1 MNTNQVSV
9 NFSTPFSSEEKKEV
23 LKFNHDLPKGIDR
36 EEVIGIA
43 RRSIHY
49 GLDLSTINLDNF
61 RYLMVLSTKKTLS
74 EKDAINKGYTSKK
87 DYLQKLRKNCA
98 RERLLFKHAAIYQKW
113 ILNTEFNGAFPTQI
127 SK

>member
-23 LKFNHDLPKGIDR
+23 LKFNPPLPKGIDR

-43 RRSIHY
+43 RRSIHN
-49 GLDLSTINLDNF
+49 GLDLSTFNLDNL
-61 RYLMVLSTKKTLS
+61 RYLMVLSTKKTLT
-74 EKDAINKGYTSKK
+74 EQDAIKKGYESKK

-98 RERLLFKHAAIYQKW
+98 RERLLFKHAAIFQKW
-113 ILNTEFNGAFPTQI
+113 ILKTEFNGVFPTQN
-127 SK
+127 S